1 MSFTYGD
8 VDRSDDPAG
17 AAAWMDVFAAWPAVR
32 AYKERTLELLFG
44 GSPILDVGCGVG
56 DDTRALG
63 AIGLDPSMTML
74 AEARRRGGTFAR
86 GDVHSLPFAT
96 AALGGVRTDRVLQ
109 HVADPDRA
117 IDELARVLR
126 PGGRTVLAEPDQS
139 TLVIE
144 GTDADL
150 TPAVVRFRAEV
161 GIRHGFLA
169 GQLADRLTA
178 LGFRDV
184 ERESFR
190 IDIDDPKRALGVTSW
205 PAMLVERG
213 EWTKQEA
220 RRFERSLGSSHF
232 RYSFDIV
239 VTWGTR

>member
-1 MSFTYGD
+1 LL
-8 VDRSDDPAG
+8 AG
-17 AAAWMDVFAAWPAVR
+17 HSRVV
-32 AYKERTLELLFG
+32 
-44 GSPILDVGCGVG
+44 DVGCGVG
-56 DDTRALG
+56 EDARALG

-86 GDVHSLPFAT
+86 GDVHSLPFAK

-126 PGGRTVLAEPDQS
+126 PGGRAVLAEPDQS
-139 TLVIE
+139 TLIIE
-144 GTDADL
+144 GTDAEL

-169 GQLADRLTA
+169 GELADRLNA

-190 IDIDDPKRALGVTSW
+190 IDIDDPKRALGLPSW

-213 EWTKQEA
+213 EWTDDQAERFA
-220 RRFERSLGSSHF
+220 RSIDIASF